1 MDKDLLETKRLADA
15 LSCIMD
21 LYFQLNKKLDNVMDW
36 LDIEC
41 NMNKLSAYIHEIA
54 HTAPLVADHY
64 RDFNAANGR
73 RTLYRPIAGEV
84 KDFTN
89 ILEPFEEVLEFI
101 IFIQTEI
108 NNALDIAKE
117 EDNIDAY
124 EFLMS
129 EIRVVREYK
138 KQFVLFID
146 KLSASLNQNMSLQSI
161 DNNWEDY
168 ISMEV

>member
-1 MDKDLLETKRLADA
+1 MDKDLLETKQLADA
-15 LSCIMD
+15 LSGIMD
-21 LYFQLNKKLDNVMDW
+21 LYFQLNKKLDNIMDW

-41 NMNKLSAYIHEIA
+41 NMNNLSAYIHKIA

-89 ILEPFEEVLEFI
+89 ILEPFDEVVNFL

-108 NNALDIAKE
+108 NNAMDIAKE
-117 EDNIDAY
+117 DDNIDAY
-124 EFLMS
+124 EFLLS
-129 EIRVVREYK
+129 EVKVVREYK
-138 KQFVLFID
+138 KQFVLFVD
-146 KLSASLNQNMSLQSI
+146 KLSAALNQNMSLQSI
-161 DNNWEDY
+161 DHNWEDY